1 MRRPVSVRSRLRT
14 CALAALQQETGIGQR
29 RFRTFMAMRNLRRRR
44 PAVFPRLTRLLSAMR
59 SRLAF
64 RRSAV
69 GGGELAFKQSE
80 TVESSP
86 RSMPPAE
93 QADLIEL
100 GLELTRTLDQHRMSR
115 SVMPAL
121 VLLERALR
129 RATGRGVGRLASP
142 VLWDA
147 VNHLDMLADSWQGSR
162 LAVLRRHLTAA
173 LGLDDGD
180 VDVLCASKQACQV
193 DDACLTDF
201 MEVMHEWDR
210 HAESANDMAVG
221 TSSR

>member
-1 MRRPVSVRSRLRT
+1 
-14 CALAALQQETGIGQR
+14 
-29 RFRTFMAMRNLRRRR
+29 
-44 PAVFPRLTRLLSAMR
+44 MR
-59 SRLAF
+59 SRLSF
-64 RRSAV
+64 GHSAV
-69 GGGELAFKQSE
+69 EAGVVAFEQSGPGDPD
-80 TVESSP
+80 P
-86 RSMPPAE
+86 RSLPPAG
-93 QADLIEL
+93 QDDLIEL

-121 VLLERALR
+121 VLLERALLH
-129 RATGRGVGRLASP
+129 ATGRGVGRLASP

-147 VNHLDMLADSWQGSR
+147 VNHLDMLADGWQGSR

-180 VDVLCASKQACQV
+180 VDVLCASKRACQV

-210 HAESANDMAVG
+210 RVESANDMVVG

>member
-1 MRRPVSVRSRLRT
+1 VSALKRS
-14 CALAALQQETGIGQR
+14 ETG
-29 RFRTFMAMRNLRRRR
+29 
-44 PAVFPRLTRLLSAMR
+44 
-59 SRLAF
+59 
-64 RRSAV
+64 
-69 GGGELAFKQSE
+69 
-80 TVESSP
+80 ESSP
-86 RSMPPAE
+86 RSLPPAE
-93 QADLIEL
+93 QEDLIEL
-100 GLELTRTLDQHRMSR
+100 GQELTRTLDQHRMSR

-129 RATGRGVGRLASP
+129 DATGRGVGRLASP

-147 VNHLDMLADSWQGSR
+147 VNHLDMLADGWQGSR

-180 VDVLCASKQACQV
+180 VDVLFASKQACQV

-201 MEVMHEWDR
+201 MAVMHEWDR
-210 HAESANDMAVG
+210 HVESANDMAVG